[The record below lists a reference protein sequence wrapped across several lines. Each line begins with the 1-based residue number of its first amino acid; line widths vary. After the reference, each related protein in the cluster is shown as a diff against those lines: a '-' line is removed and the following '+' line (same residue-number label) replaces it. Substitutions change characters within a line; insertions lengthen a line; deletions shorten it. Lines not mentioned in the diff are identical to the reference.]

1 MDPISPVNL
10 YLVFVV
16 VREVR
21 KSMRAADIMTT
32 DIITVG
38 PNTPVPELAALLAER
53 GISGVPLVDQDRV
66 IGIVS
71 EGDLLHRAETGTER
85 RRQRRR
91 FRWFAPHPQ
100 QEARDYLK
108 SQGRIVKDIM
118 TSEVI
123 LVSDTADLANVA
135 ELLETNRVKR
145 VPVLHDGKL
154 VGIISRANLIRAL
167 ALVGTQPAAATESD
181 DFSIRQKLLAE
192 LRGRNW
198 LDPWAEDIVVK
209 DAGATHEKPEID
221 YCAGS
226 RNPES
231 SPALRG
237 VGVSKP
243 MRVVSEGV
251 QLPERSHASPLV
263 KDGTVHFWLLYRS
276 EDERRALRV
285 AAENIPGVRGVEE
298 HWAEPSHQIF
308 LA

>member
-1 MDPISPVNL
+1 
-10 YLVFVV
+10 
-16 VREVR
+16 
-21 KSMRAADIMTT
+21 MRAADIMTT
-32 DIITVG
+32 DVITVG
-38 PNTPVPELAALLAER
+38 PDTPVPELATLLAER
-53 GISGVPLVDQDRV
+53 GISGVPVVDQDRV

-123 LVSDTADLANVA
+123 SVSDTADLANVA

-145 VPVLHDGKL
+145 VPVLHDGKV

-181 DFSIRQKLLAE
+181 DLSIRQKLLAE

-198 LDPWAEDIVVK
+198 LDPWAEDIV
-209 DAGATHEKPEID
+209 
-221 YCAGS
+221 
-226 RNPES
+226 
-231 SPALRG
+231 
-237 VGVSKP
+237 
-243 MRVVSEGV
+243 
-251 QLPERSHASPLV
+251 V

-285 AAENIPGVRGVEE
+285 AAENIPGVHGVEE